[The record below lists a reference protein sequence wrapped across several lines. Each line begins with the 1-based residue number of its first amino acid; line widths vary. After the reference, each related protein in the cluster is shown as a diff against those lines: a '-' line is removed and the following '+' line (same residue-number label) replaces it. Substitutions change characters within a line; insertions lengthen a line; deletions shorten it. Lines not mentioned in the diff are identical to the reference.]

1 MPRTTW
7 FSSIALLGLL
17 LAGRAVAG
25 AEPLAYVALSNAR
38 KVAVVDVGKGKA
50 VRTFSVS
57 VSPHGIA
64 ASAGGRFIFVPD
76 LLQEKTIRVLDAQ
89 TGREVRQ
96 IEVGAPVHHLTLAPD
111 RRRLYATLTSVG
123 RVAIVEVDTWRVR
136 VVEVGGAPDYAVT
149 APEGAAFYVSDL
161 AGSTLAVVDPDAAEV
176 RSRITVTDGPGHGV
190 VSRDSAWG
198 FFTAS
203 GKGAVSMIDLRRG
216 RQTNSV
222 LTGPDPHGV
231 GIGHGGR
238 RLFVSNHG
246 DGTVTVINLKT
257 REVERRIKVGQGP
270 EHLTAS
276 PDGRLILVALPSD
289 NLVVVIDARRLEVV
303 RRIQVGGDPHQIAF

>member
-1 MPRTTW
+1 MPRTPW

-17 LAGRAVAG
+17 LAGRAGAG
-25 AEPLAYVALSNAR
+25 AEPLAYVALADAR

-64 ASAGGRFIFVPD
+64 ASADGRFIFVPD

-89 TGREVRQ
+89 TGHEVRQ

-123 RVAIVEVDTWRVR
+123 RLAIVEMDTWRVR

-149 APEGAAFYVSDL
+149 APTGTVYVSDL
-161 AGSTLAVVDPDAAEV
+161 AGSTLAVVDPEVAEV

-190 VSRDSAWG
+190 VTRDGAWG

-203 GKGAVSMIDLRRG
+203 EKGAVSVIDLRRG

-222 LTGPDPHGV
+222 LAGPDPHGV

-238 RLFVSNHG
+238 RLFVSNRG

-257 REVERRIKVGQGP
+257 REMERKIKVGQGP

-276 PDGRLILVALPSD
+276 PDGRLILVALPPD
-289 NLVVVIDARRLEVV
+289 NLVVVIDAGRLEVV
-303 RRIQVGGDPHQIAF
+303 RRIRVAGDPHQIAF